1 MEKKRVAVIGAGV
14 SGLITCKQLLDQG
27 FNPVVFESDSDI
39 GGVWG
44 HTLGSTRLQSLT
56 IVYQFSDFPWP
67 DSITDTRPH
76 NSQVMEY
83 IRSYASHFGLF
94 RCIKFKHRVVSIE
107 YIGTDEEK
115 MVAWESWAGNGEAF
129 GGGQGVWLI
138 TVEHEGSIET
148 YQMDFVI
155 LCIGQHSGLP
165 NIPKFQEGKGP
176 EVFQGQVLH
185 SMDYSNMG
193 PKKAAELVKNKL
205 VSVVGF
211 HKSAT
216 DIAAECANVNGS
228 KLPCTMII
236 RSKAWN
242 IPNHTVWFGIP
253 IALFYLNRF
262 AELLIHKPGEGVLL
276 WLLATV
282 LTPLGWLFSK
292 FCESYFKFCTPMK
305 KYGMVPDHSFFRATL
320 SYAFTLLPEKFY
332 DKVEEG
338 SIILKKAKT
347 FSFCKDGVIP
357 QGEDLPIKSDLVIF
371 ATGFKAE
378 QKLKDIFKSSFFQ
391 SFVDGSRD
399 SPIPLY
405 RECIHPRI
413 PQLAIIGYCE
423 SAAGLFTT
431 ELRSKWV
438 IHFMKGGFK
447 LPSIASMENHMRE
460 KESSMRRYSRGMSR
474 GPSCFGGAHTWYN
487 DQVCRDM
494 GYNPKRKKGFLA
506 EWLIPS
512 LPADYV
518 DVTP

>member
-14 SGLITCKQLLDQG
+14 SGLITCKKLLDQG

-56 IVYQFSDFPWP
+56 IVYRFSDFPWP

-83 IRSYASHFGLF
+83 IRSYASHFVLF
-94 RCIKFKHRVVSIE
+94 RCIRFKHRVVSIE

-115 MVAWESWAGNGEAF
+115 MVVWESWAGNGEAF

-155 LCIGQHSGLP
+155 LCIGRHSGLP
-165 NIPKFQEGKGP
+165 NIPKFPEGKGS

-228 KLPCTMII
+228 KFPCTMII

-242 IPNHTVWFGIP
+242 VPNHTVWFGIP
-253 IALFYLNRF
+253 MALFYLNRF
-262 AELLIHKPGEGVLL
+262 AELLIHKPGEGILL

-282 LTPLGWLFSK
+282 LTPLN
-292 FCESYFKFCTPMK
+292 T
-305 KYGMVPDHSFFRATL
+305 
-320 SYAFTLLPEKFY
+320 
-332 DKVEEG
+332 
-338 SIILKKAKT
+338 I
-347 FSFCKDGVIP
+347 
-357 QGEDLPIKSDLVIF
+357 
-371 ATGFKAE
+371 
-378 QKLKDIFKSSFFQ
+378 
-391 SFVDGSRD
+391 DGSRD

-413 PQLAIIGYCE
+413 PQLAVIGYCE
-423 SAAGLFTT
+423 SAASLFTT

-438 IHFMKGGFK
+438 IHFMKGGLK
-447 LPSIASMENHMRE
+447 LPSIASMEKHMRE
-460 KESSMRRYSRGMSR
+460 KESLMGSYSHGMSR
-474 GPSCFGGAHTWYN
+474 GLSCFGGIHTWYN

-494 GYNPKRKKGFLA
+494 GYNPRRKKGFLA
-506 EWLIPS
+506 EWLIPY
-512 LPADYV
+512 LPGDYV